1 MGEFKVLKSK
11 ALIVILSGA
20 ENPVKVLLGLN
31 MAWRTMNSGAFE
43 DVKLI
48 FVGQAEDF
56 IAKTDDKEILEAY
69 RQILNNN
76 IMSHACVV
84 IADAYGVTD
93 ILIGKKVI
101 MVPSAGGCIAQ
112 LMSEGYQP
120 MTF

>member
-1 MGEFKVLKSK
+1 VSKSK
-11 ALIVILSGA
+11 ALFVILSGA
-20 ENPVKVLLGLN
+20 ENPVNVLLGLN

-48 FVGQAEDF
+48 LVGQAEDF
-56 IAKTDDKEILEAY
+56 IARTDDKDILEAY
-69 RQILNNN
+69 EQILNNN
-76 IMSHACVV
+76 VMSHACVV

-93 ILIGKKVI
+93 ILINKKVS

-120 MTF
+120 ITF